1 MGGTKHD
8 NGKAP
13 MELLSHQA
21 LLQIAEVFGAGAAKY
36 GRYNYKAGIGWSRLI
51 GAAYRHLG
59 AFNSGEN
66 LDAETGKSHIAHLG
80 CCVAM
85 LLDMIKEH
93 PELDDRYC
101 SSDVSAAS
109 KPQILINPGAQAN
122 SVITYSSEGHLA
134 ASDTSVKSRLA
145 DLFRK

>member
-8 NGKAP
+8 SDKAP

-21 LLQIAEVFGAGAAKY
+21 LVQIAEVFGAGAAKY
-36 GRYNYKAGIGWSRLI
+36 GRFNYKAGIEWSRLI

-85 LLDMIKEH
+85 LLDMIKQH

-101 SSDVSAAS
+101 PPNLAGITVPSLST
-109 KPQILINPGAQAN
+109 GT
-122 SVITYSSEGHLA
+122 ITYNQINHELRKIGEAQNA
-134 ASDTSVKSRLA
+134 AK
-145 DLFRK
+145 